1 MRADLPGMASGPLR
15 CTRWRGARGPGGGA
29 GAWGLRGWPASRER
43 PRLWRWG
50 PRLLSCWPGL
60 VAPSGPGPA
69 ALAARRPPAPHGCPP
84 APPPLSGAVGI
95 VPGLPAA
102 GVPGPR
108 GTLGPRGGELG
119 PEGGTRGAGTRRES
133 FLPGPRGAAGWGARA
148 PAPRAA
154 RGWRP
159 GRRGS
164 APHPVLRPQALRPR
178 GGPGGHCVRVVSNC
192 PGAPRGGAR
201 PTASAVGAPLRPS
214 VCRSPGRA
222 PVRLAS
228 PPARPRCVARSCPL
242 SAHVVAGRG
251 ESRWPRPSAGRV
263 PRRVDARARRPS
275 PDSRRAHDGGRPLA
289 PPSRRGALRPSGT
302 DVGDRSSSPRAGR
315 VGRAPGG
322 RLPPSSLRGF
332 LLQSIAPRPTRPGPR
347 ARFSGEGHGNPLQ
360 YSCLEKPMDRG
371 ARRATVHGSLTL

>member
-1 MRADLPGMASGPLR
+1 MRADLPGTVSGPLR

-50 PRLLSCWPGL
+50 PRLLSCRPGR

-95 VPGLPAA
+95 IPGLPAA

-119 PEGGTRGAGTRRES
+119 PAGGTRGAGTRRES

-154 RGWRP
+154 RGRRP

-178 GGPGGHCVRVVSNC
+178 GGPGGRLRPGGFQLPRGPSRWRAAHRLRRRCPSPSVRLPIPGPW
-192 PGAPRGGAR
+192 PGASSFPAR
-201 PTASAVGAPLRPS
+201 PAPLR
-214 VCRSPGRA
+214 CA
-222 PVRLAS
+222 
-228 PPARPRCVARSCPL
+228 
-242 SAHVVAGRG
+242 
-251 ESRWPRPSAGRV
+251 
-263 PRRVDARARRPS
+263 
-275 PDSRRAHDGGRPLA
+275 
-289 PPSRRGALRPSGT
+289 
-302 DVGDRSSSPRAGR
+302 
-315 VGRAPGG
+315 
-322 RLPPSSLRGF
+322 
-332 LLQSIAPRPTRPGPR
+332 
-347 ARFSGEGHGNPLQ
+347 
-360 YSCLEKPMDRG
+360 
-371 ARRATVHGSLTL
+371 